1 MSSEYAIKIQDLYF
15 AYNGNEILKG
25 LNLNVPAGELFGIIG
40 PNGSGKS
47 TVLKILTRLLRSYS
61 GRVEILGR
69 SLGSY
74 RRVELARRV
83 AIVPQEFTLDFDFSV
98 EEVIEFGRNPHMK
111 RFQTPSKDDRQ
122 TIEEAIETTHLGDL
136 RSRPITALSGGE
148 KQRVILA
155 QALAQKPELLLL
167 DEPTTH
173 LDVAFQIEIMEII
186 KQLNTRDD
194 ITVLAVLHDLNLAS
208 QFLNSIALMESGM
221 IRDCGRVGEVLTRE
235 NIERVFGI
243 DVKVSRN
250 PHTGKIWVTPLS
262 AGFFPGNKKK
272 NVRVHLICGGGSGRD
287 LMIDMY
293 GYGFSLSVG
302 VLNALDSDFETAT
315 DLGIPV
321 VDEEPFSPISD
332 EKYACNLKMI
342 DRADVVLLAD
352 VIFGPGNLK
361 NLQSV
366 LTAARRGKKTVIIS
380 SIDIAKR
387 DFTRGAAEQLYEE
400 LKKNGALIF
409 NNQRECINYLLSLDV
424 RPN

>member
-1 MSSEYAIKIQDLYF
+1 MNNEYAIKIKDLYF

-25 LNLNVPAGELFGIIG
+25 LNLNVPVGELFGIIG

-69 SLGSY
+69 SLDSY
-74 RRVELARRV
+74 KHVELARKI
-83 AIVPQEFTLDFDFSV
+83 AIVPQEFILDFDFSV

-111 RFQTPSKDDRQ
+111 RFQTLSKDDRQ

-136 RSRPITALSGGE
+136 RGRPITALSGGE

-186 KQLNTRDD
+186 KQLNAKAN

-208 QFLNSIALMESGM
+208 QFLNSIALMDSGS
-221 IRDCGRVGEVLTRE
+221 IRNCGSVGEVLTRE

-250 PHTGKIWVTPLS
+250 PHTGKIWITPLS
-262 AGFFPGNKKK
+262 AGFFPENKKK
-272 NVRVHLICGGGSGRD
+272 NIRVHLICGGGSGTD

-302 VLNALDSDFETAT
+302 VLNALDSDFETAIS
-315 DLGIPV
+315 LGIPI

-332 EKYACNLKMI
+332 EKYACNLEMI
-342 DRADVVLLAD
+342 DRADIVLLAD

-361 NLQSV
+361 NLQSA
-366 LTAARRGKKTVIIS
+366 LAAVGRGKRTVIICS
-380 SIDIAKR
+380 TDITKK
-387 DFTRGAAEQLYEE
+387 DFTRGAAEQIYEE
-400 LKKNGALIF
+400 LKKSGATIF
-409 NNQRECINYLLSLDV
+409 DNKQECMNYLLSIDD